1 MITVAKKSL
10 GLLLAALM
18 VVTALV
24 AMPTTAAQA
33 ASTSFTIT
41 SDDKTVTIGNLD
53 YYQSR
58 VRELDLA
65 DLTTTTSDMVNQ
77 LGKESTELL
86 VLQAG
91 LVQKVGYD
99 TIKSVADRSDG
110 AKETLVWLMTDVDAL
125 RDYVTGGTP
134 NHSDY
139 EESLQALSDLYT
151 GSKTIECTAT
161 TGYDACDNES
171 SKTYYFKDDLND
183 TGSTQIVSDTN
194 NNTTLG
200 DVYRTLMIATSLTHD
215 GKIGFWT
222 GWSNGK
228 SAEYSNAVDRYWVLR
243 TLRSDYKHY
252 DFDAAT
258 FDSLTVPE
266 MRLIT
271 GAWITDR
278 QLAWLNWYY
287 RDNKFTSTNWTED
300 YFTYQFGWNYG
311 DSQYYSSDNQQKWE
325 AEYKMASWNDDDAML
340 ADYDLNYGTVN
351 GMKEHQPW
359 IVFEEGG
366 VCGSQA
372 KTSQNLAAASG
383 RPGIVV
389 SQPSHAAFLRLSIN
403 SNGQGIWNTWN
414 FISNWGQT
422 GINDTNDGLTIML
435 LGWGV
440 EQSGWK
446 ASYTLLAQAA
456 LNQTT
461 SDYVSG
467 TLKHGDI
474 YYLATELQ
482 IVAGYYDDGSNEQI
496 AVLEAAFDVQPL
508 NWDTLKDLSDAYK
521 AAVNSDNAALDDYA
535 AAMVNGVRALDY
547 YPLPAW
553 QLMVIGLNYVTTSNS
568 KQWTRIYDAGVNS
581 MEASKKATSSNV
593 LQTDPSIQVSTR
605 ILNANTVSGYT
616 YQFPFTFAFD
626 LNGDTSTITPKGNW
640 SSASGEYSIDG
651 GNTWHSFTG
660 TTELSAEMTS
670 QITATNDVMVKYSN
684 DRIWTFDVTGAKAAP
699 TTSAIYANDR
709 ENKIFG
715 DTSGME
721 YSTDDGETW
730 TSFESG
736 VDAVFPGNQT
746 VLIRYKRTTSTT
758 DPGMPSTVTFTDEY
772 ETEDSEHKYV
782 TIDHLSVSQVSSSRD
797 DYPAANFIDGNIN
810 TMWSTLFRN
819 NDKNGRYFTVQLD
832 QPRTISMVE
841 YYRGARISACGGD
854 CYSWPGDLTAAVSMD
869 GKNWTEIGSVTGLPT
884 GNNSANATAP
894 VIINIEEPILARYV
908 RLQNK
913 NTGST
918 SRAFSG
924 ALFNIFEQASDPVSY
939 DSVLVEVQT
948 DSEKWAWAYSPTRYT
963 KYDLVS
969 YNFGYYNELSDVS
982 TDSGDIK
989 NGLVYGSFTGASVE
1003 ETTDSTV
1010 KEALLDVAN
1019 QASGQKFTDLN
1030 DVVSWL
1036 MGDSEAVEA
1045 FTTAAGSHN
1054 WSDVSG
1060 YTQWNYTNSGDWSDA
1075 RAYRPSSELGAG
1087 VYLLVDKS
1095 GKLEPTI
1102 LFSPYT
1108 DLESKMGVLERIYY
1122 PTDSDGNL
1130 LTEIGPTASSSQSIW
1145 GRTQW
1150 GYSIPEQTSYDLYVG
1165 VAGYTEGRNTDDT
1178 EWMSDMRAGVSMTIE
1193 DSNGKTYEVVTNESG
1208 WATLENVTTKIYD
1221 EDRKRTTLTVT
1232 DSSDEFLI
1240 EAQFIFVFQGCSNTD
1255 VGRCEGSEVF
1265 LNRWISYSDG
1275 KHHAY
1280 LGSSSPLNA
1289 QSFVFLTETPAG
1301 ESGETPDTPTELKL
1315 TESTTSGSTWLT
1327 ASWSAVDNAM
1337 AYSVQFYQNG
1347 DKYSDAMMV
1356 VGTNCSIEVTEFS
1369 TYTFTVTA
1377 INNGL
1382 PGTPSEHSP
1391 SYTYADKVPGND
1403 VITISY
1409 EQETVSY
1416 DTALYELSSSPEF
1429 EAGTL
1434 IANGASISNYA
1445 GQSLYLRYLG
1455 STSSTEIILQARAG
1469 HPTGLTAVNASADDQ
1484 ADGKITGVNAT
1495 MEYRLTSSDSWTQ
1508 ITGDTTEIT
1517 GLSAGVYEVRTAATT
1532 SSFASN
1538 AASLTIGVGADTTP
1552 GGNGDDNG
1560 DGSTGGDNGG
1570 SSTSGDNS
1578 GGSTGGNDGSTA
1590 DSLAATGIS
1599 IGLSAV
1605 AVLVLAVGL
1614 LMSILRNRAEKSRS
1628 RQ

>member
-33 ASTSFTIT
+33 ASTSFTIA
-41 SDDKTVTIGNLD
+41 SDGKTVTIGNLD

-58 VRELDLA
+58 VRNLNLASLD
-65 DLTTTTSDMVNQ
+65 TSSMVDRLNN
-77 LGKESTELL
+77 ESTELL

-99 TIKSVADRSDG
+99 TIKSVVDEHNG
-110 AKETLVWLMTDVDAL
+110 AEETLVWLMTDVDAL

-139 EESLQALSDLYT
+139 KKSLQVLSDLYT

-161 TGYDACDNES
+161 TGYGACGDKS
-171 SKTYYFKDDLND
+171 SKTYYFKDDLNN
-183 TGSTQIVSDTN
+183 TGSTQIVSGTN
-194 NNTTLG
+194 NNMTLG

-222 GWSNGK
+222 GWSNNK

-243 TLRSDYKHY
+243 TLRSDYEKY
-252 DFDAAT
+252 KFDAAT

-287 RDNKFTSTNWTED
+287 RTNRYTSTNWTNQ
-300 YFTYQFGWNYG
+300 YFTYRFGWNYG
-311 DSQYYSSDNQQKWE
+311 KGEYYSSDNQQKWE
-325 AEYKMASWNDDDAML
+325 NKYHMAGWNDDDAML

-440 EQSGWK
+440 EQSSWK

-496 AVLEAAFDVQPL
+496 AVLKAAFDVQPL

-670 QITATNDVMVKYSN
+670 QITATNDVKVKYSN
-684 DRIWTFDVTGAKAAP
+684 DRTWTFDITGAKAAP
-699 TTSAIYANDR
+699 TTTAIYANDR

-782 TIDHLSVSQVSSSRD
+782 TIDHLSVSQVSTSRD

-854 CYSWPGDLTAAVSMD
+854 CYSWPGDLTVAVSMD

-894 VIINIEEPILARYV
+894 VIINIEEPTLARYV

-939 DSVLVEVQT
+939 ESVSVEVQT

-989 NGLVYGSFTGASVE
+989 NGLVYGSFTGASIE
-1003 ETTDSTV
+1003 ETTNSTV

-1019 QASGQKFTDLN
+1019 QTSGQKFTDLN

-1108 DLESKMGVLERIYY
+1108 DLEPKMGVLERIYY

-1165 VAGYTEGRNTDDT
+1165 VAGYTEGRETTNDT
-1178 EWMSDMRAGVSMTIE
+1178 AWMSDMRAGVSMTIE
-1193 DSNGKTYEVVTNESG
+1193 DSNGKTYQVVTNESG

-1221 EDRKRTTLTVT
+1221 EDRKLTTLTVT

-1301 ESGETPDTPTELKL
+1301 GSGETPDTPTELKL

-1356 VGTNCSIEVTEFS
+1356 VGTNCSIEVTEFG